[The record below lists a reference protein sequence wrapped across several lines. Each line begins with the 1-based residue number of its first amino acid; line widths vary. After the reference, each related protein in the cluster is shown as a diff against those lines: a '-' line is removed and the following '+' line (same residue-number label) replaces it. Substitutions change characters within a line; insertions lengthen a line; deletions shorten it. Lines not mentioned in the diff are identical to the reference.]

1 MINFI
6 ICEDEPELLNIYQQQ
21 IDKFMMKYDIDYT
34 CYTFDRYNNKWKRI
48 IKSVV
53 GFKIYLLDI
62 KTGKDQE

>member
-6 ICEDEPELLNIYQQQ
+6 ICEDEPELLKMYQQQ

-34 CYTFDRYNNKWKRI
+34 CYTFDRYNIKWKRSI
-48 IKSVV
+48 RTIV

-62 KTGKDQE
+62 KTD